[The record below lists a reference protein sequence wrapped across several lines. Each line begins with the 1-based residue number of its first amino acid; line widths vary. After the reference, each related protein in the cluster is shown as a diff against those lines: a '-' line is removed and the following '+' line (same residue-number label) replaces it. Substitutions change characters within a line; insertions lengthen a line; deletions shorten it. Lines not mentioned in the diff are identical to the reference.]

1 MSLSAFVGTSLA
13 LAMALLAVA
22 VTYLSERPIRVRS
35 PLRSQGRDSSPHGSK
50 ATRL

>member
-1 MSLSAFVGTSLA
+1 MSLSAFLGTSLA

-35 PLRSQGRDSSPHGSK
+35 PLRSQGRDLNPHGSK